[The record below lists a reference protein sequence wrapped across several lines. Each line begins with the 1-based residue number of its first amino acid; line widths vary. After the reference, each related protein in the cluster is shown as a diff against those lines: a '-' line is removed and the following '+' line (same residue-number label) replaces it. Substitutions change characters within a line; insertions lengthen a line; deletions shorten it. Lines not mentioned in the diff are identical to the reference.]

1 MIRAINKDDRAGS
14 NYFKKSNSYQVMS
27 PEKSSI
33 NYLNKIGGEAAPDT
47 YEVFNEC
54 YPDKKGYTY
63 FNDARVVD
71 SFRGIRTVLDSP
83 ATVGWDKGMDATL
96 SENNPSYKL
105 GSYKN
110 YNGMNNAQINY
121 YVDKSISQPFY
132 EPIYTLSSEVDKMV
146 FVSPM
151 DSVQPAY
158 NKIPITSTLNS
169 VSKDSATRD
178 QLSFRDDLISK
189 QQSGYLKSKWSAY
202 MIN

>member
-1 MIRAINKDDRAGS
+1 MINATDKNNRAGS
-14 NYFKKSNSYQVMS
+14 NYFSKSNSYQVMA
-27 PEKSSI
+27 PEKSQI
-33 NYLNKIGGEAAPDT
+33 NYLNRLGSEIAPDT
-47 YEVFNEC
+47 YEVCNEC

-63 FNDARVVD
+63 FNDARVMD

-83 ATVGWDKGMDATL
+83 ATVGWDKGMNATFY
-96 SENNPSYKL
+96 EKNASYKL

-110 YNGMNNAQINY
+110 YSDMNNSQINY
-121 YVDKSISQPFY
+121 YVDKSVSEPFFN
-132 EPIYTLSSEVDKMV
+132 PIYTLSSEVDKIV

-189 QQSGYLKSKWSAY
+189 QQSG
-202 MIN
+202 